1 MPLHSK
7 LLNIDKTPLKTNRF
21 SLDFGFYYQ
30 ILQIALKEQKKAV
43 KTPFGIN
50 TAYLFAIAL
59 NYGNAFYSLVLFI
72 GIEI

>member
-30 ILQIALKEQKKAV
+30 ILQIALKEQKKAE
-43 KTPFGIN
+43 KLQ
-50 TAYLFAIAL
+50 YLELTRLI
-59 NYGNAFYSLVLFI
+59 YSVFI
-72 GIEI
+72 IS